1 MTHRI
6 YRCRENHTMSTLK
19 HYTTD
24 FITTHAQSLVNLA
37 MLEADLYGRKFYRGL
52 VKISRVEDERQD
64 ALRRLRSSRSATV
77 RDAANRLVAH
87 DGNFRWFRYLTQ
99 SPMSHIELVARHSSI
114 SREVLA

>member
-1 MTHRI
+1 
-6 YRCRENHTMSTLK
+6 MSTLK

-24 FITTHAQSLVNLA
+24 FITTHAQSLVDLA

-52 VKISRVEDERQD
+52 VKISRVDDERQD
-64 ALRRLRSSRSATV
+64 ALRRLRNSRSAIV
-77 RDAANRLVAH
+77 RASVNQLVRH
-87 DGNFRWFRYLTQ
+87 DGSYRWFRYLTQ